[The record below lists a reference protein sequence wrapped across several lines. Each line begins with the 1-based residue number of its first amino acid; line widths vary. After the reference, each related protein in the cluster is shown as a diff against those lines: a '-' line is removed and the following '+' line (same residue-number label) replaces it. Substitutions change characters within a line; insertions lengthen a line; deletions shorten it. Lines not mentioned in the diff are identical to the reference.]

1 MVIQLDCILGT
12 TRSTGSI
19 PSDPPVTARTL
30 RAQKRNERGNTWV
43 PKKKSKN
50 KEEAD
55 VALAIERSRLDE
67 EEREKKVLERKKSYD
82 AAVAESKMMSDAQAE
97 KRALYE
103 KPKRI
108 FIVSGDPPLRFEGI
122 FKTIPGDGH
131 CGWRAS
137 PMYQHKK
144 MSIEEV
150 KTLVDAW
157 ISTNRV
163 RWIESPWKAT
173 QADQYHMVVLGLIE
187 NKQVLC
193 YQPGNHPHDT
203 IEEDGHFVNL
213 TQKFKKAFF
222 RDNPFPWEGV
232 FSKTEYLVFEFSNFA
247 LDFSKPRDHWS
258 TFTFNGEYFLRSPR
272 RIDTWNVVLESER
285 GW

>member
-1 MVIQLDCILGT
+1 MLLCCCFCGDTIRLYFRDNTLDWIYSLWSSCY
-12 TRSTGSI
+12 SE
-19 PSDPPVTARTL
+19 TL

-108 FIVSGDPPLRFEGI
+108 FLVSGDPPLRFEGI

-150 KTLVDAW
+150 KTLVNAW
-157 ISTNRV
+157 ICTNRV
-163 RWIESPWKAT
+163 RWIESPWNAT
-173 QADQYHMVVLGLIE
+173 QDQYHMVVLGSLKT
-187 NKQVLC
+187 NKFSVTNLV
-193 YQPGNHPHDT
+193 T
-203 IEEDGHFVNL
+203 IHMILSRKMAILSIWLKNL
-213 TQKFKKAFF
+213 KTLSSVMI
-222 RDNPFPWEGV
+222 PFPGKAS
-232 FSKTEYLVFEFSNFA
+232 FRKRNT
-247 LDFSKPRDHWS
+247 
-258 TFTFNGEYFLRSPR
+258 
-272 RIDTWNVVLESER
+272 
-285 GW
+285 